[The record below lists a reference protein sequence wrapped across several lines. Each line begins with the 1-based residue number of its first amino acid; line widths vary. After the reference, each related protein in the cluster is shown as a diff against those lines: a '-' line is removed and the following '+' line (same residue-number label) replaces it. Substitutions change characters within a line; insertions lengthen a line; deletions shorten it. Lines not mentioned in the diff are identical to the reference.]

1 MDSNAP
7 DIRTITEDEY
17 PGWLRAL
24 RAGFLHSA
32 ELTTEELAAR
42 RGAIELDRTQ
52 GAFEDGRCVATFRTL
67 PQRLT
72 VPGGAAVD
80 SLAVTN
86 VSVLPTHR
94 RRGLL
99 TRMMR
104 DALADGRERGDVCS
118 TLDSAEYPIYGRYG
132 YGPATWSTDWTV
144 DVARA
149 GLDPRWS
156 RPREEGARIDLV
168 EPARARVLGAAL
180 HERVRALP
188 DRQGMTDRTERWWKL
203 NTGAIDWPGS
213 GFTQASHAVYR
224 DAAGDVRGLLAYTAD
239 DNWENEAPRLNARVR
254 DLITADAAAERA
266 LWHFLLSMDW
276 VATVHCRRRA
286 PDSLLPRLLPNPRAA
301 RITSHADF
309 LWLRPLDVPALLRTR
324 AYPVS
329 GTLVLELEDPMGIAG
344 GRFLL
349 DASPEGATCA
359 PTTRPADLSMGV
371 GALSSMY
378 LGDESASRLRELGQL
393 DEERPGA
400 AALAD
405 ALLRTGRRPWA
416 PDVF

>member
-1 MDSNAP
+1 MNANAP
-7 DIRTITEDEY
+7 DIRTITEDDY
-17 PGWLRAL
+17 PGWVRAL
-24 RAGFLHSA
+24 RAGFLNSG
-32 ELTTEELAAR
+32 ELTAEELSAR
-42 RGAIELDRTQ
+42 RGGIEPDRTQ

-132 YGPATWSTDWTV
+132 YGPATWATEWTV
-144 DVARA
+144 DASRT
-149 GLDPRWS
+149 GLDPHWS
-156 RPREEGARIDLV
+156 RPEEEGARIDLV
-168 EPARARVLGAAL
+168 EPAEARVLGAAL

-203 NTGAIDWPGS
+203 ATGAVDWPGS
-213 GFTQASHAVYR
+213 GFVRTFTAVYR
-224 DAAGDVRGLLAYTAD
+224 DAAGEVRGLLAYTAD
-239 DNWENEAPRLNARVR
+239 DHWENKAPRLNARVR
-254 DLITADAAAERA
+254 DLIAADAAAERA
-266 LWHFLLSMDW
+266 LWHFVLSLDW
-276 VATVHCRRRA
+276 VATVRSGRRA
-286 PDSLLPRLLPNPRAA
+286 PDSLLPQLLPNPRAA
-301 RITSHADF
+301 RIASHADL

-324 AYPVS
+324 TYPAS
-329 GTLVLELEDPMGIAG
+329 GTLVLELDDPMGIAG

-359 PTTRPADLSMGV
+359 PTARPADLAMGV

-378 LGDESASRLRELGQL
+378 LGDESASRLRELGL
-393 DEERPGA
+393 LAEERPGA

-405 ALLRTGRRPWA
+405 VLLRTARRPWS